1 MGIDSINP
9 MAQAFFNLP
18 GKKVRTAFHDL
29 KVNIL
34 DYYPILSGSIT
45 VIFLLSLLAF
55 SILRGTRIEPEY
67 RPLLWLAGGFWVVN
81 FGFSV
86 YASPV
91 ALRFQI
97 FPLLIFITTSAII
110 LEQLY
115 TIAFQP
121 TYSTRPDQTS
131 GRFKQFL
138 ATTDA
143 SS

>member
-55 SILRGTRIEPEY
+55 SLLQGTRLEPEY
-67 RPLLWLAGGFWVVN
+67 KPLLWLVGGFWVVN

-86 YASPV
+86 YASPI
-91 ALRFQI
+91 ALRFQL
-97 FPLLIFITTSAII
+97 FPLLIYTAVGALFVDKLFMIAYSYQFGSVYQIS
-110 LEQLY
+110 EQ
-115 TIAFQP
+115 
-121 TYSTRPDQTS
+121 RPCMP
-131 GRFKQFL
+131 QFL
-138 ATTDA
+138 
-143 SS
+143 SCYLS